1 MMVTI
6 QSYILEVKNKR
17 SSAIIYINGQ
27 EVEVLECTN
36 STSCRIQG
44 VKGLSCPQ
52 YCPFIVDAKKFV
64 HGMKTKNK
72 VEVLNT
78 PT

>member
-17 SSAIIYINGQ
+17 NSAIIYIRDQNI
-27 EVEVLECTN
+27 EVLECSN
-36 STSCRIQG
+36 SVSCRIQG
-44 VKGLSCPQ
+44 VKGLGCPQ
-52 YCPFIVDAKKFV
+52 YCPFIVDAKKYL

-78 PT
+78 PS